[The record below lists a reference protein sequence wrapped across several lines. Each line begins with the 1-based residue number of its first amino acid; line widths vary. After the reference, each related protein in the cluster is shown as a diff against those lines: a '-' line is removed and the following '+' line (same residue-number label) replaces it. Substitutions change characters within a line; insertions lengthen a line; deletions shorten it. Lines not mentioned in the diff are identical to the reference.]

1 MSTPA
6 APAATL
12 TPCLVETSS
21 TVTPCW
27 FRIATPLA
35 PRTPPG
41 RFDLRHADVAD
52 GEPLHVDRV
61 VLALVGERT
70 ASPVDADSGR
80 DRRPAQ
86 VEGRVGR
93 LLPRPGQRD
102 AQAERRNRCPSDHP
116 SHTLLLLFRLR
127 AQSTSR
133 WTSLD
138 LVVWCQ
144 HPPRNV
150 LASPH
155 HSGRVARRLA
165 IWRLPRRP
173 CAGQSAARTGRWAIA
188 AVART
193 PCQDHREHQL
203 REEVQRSTGRPRPTR
218 VGVVPA
224 GREWCTSLGMGLA
237 ISRSIIEAHDGTHRD
252 RARAE
257 PPGRCHAALHS
268 AAGGRSR
275 GTTEGPARKCEC
287 GGRSVCGRAV
297 QRLPGTIGSRAGR
310 AAAPVA
316 IGRCPGSTIG
326 HRARAAGEGTR
337 VSVAEVPPL
346 CHCGAART
354 IRGFTWVE
362 LLLSEDYADELR
374 DR

>member
-116 SHTLLLLFRLR
+116 SHTLLLRFRLR

-133 WTSLD
+133 WTSSSGASTRRGTSWRVLIIVGESRGGLPFGACRD
-138 LVVWCQ
+138 ARVPVSRPRGPDAGRSRPWRARPARIIVNTSCAKRCSD
-144 HPPRNV
+144 PPGGHDRRESGLFQRDEDGV
-150 LASPH
+150 PASAWASP
-155 HSGRVARRLA
+155 S
-165 IWRLPRRP
+165 
-173 CAGQSAARTGRWAIA
+173 
-188 AVART
+188 
-193 PCQDHREHQL
+193 
-203 REEVQRSTGRPRPTR
+203 
-218 VGVVPA
+218 A
-224 GREWCTSLGMGLA
+224 GRSSKPTMG
-237 ISRSIIEAHDGTHRD
+237 RIEIV
-252 RARAE
+252 
-257 PPGRCHAALHS
+257 PGRNPRGGATLRFTPPLAA
-268 AAGGRSR
+268 AAGGPRRVQHGNASAAVVLFVGAQFSGYR
-275 GTTEGPARKCEC
+275 A
-287 GGRSVCGRAV
+287 RSVPGQAARPRRWRSADVLVPRSATALGRLGRGRA
-297 QRLPGTIGSRAGR
+297 
-310 AAAPVA
+310 
-316 IGRCPGSTIG
+316 
-326 HRARAAGEGTR
+326 
-337 VSVAEVPPL
+337 
-346 CHCGAART
+346 
-354 IRGFTWVE
+354 
-362 LLLSEDYADELR
+362 
-374 DR
+374 